1 MKSGTLATLVAFA
14 SCAATT
20 GVAFAQVKPETLV
33 KQRQS
38 AMTLQGKYFG
48 PLAAMAGGKAPYD
61 AAVVARN
68 ATYLDLLGKMAW
80 DGFDPGTSGEKSRA
94 LPEIY
99 KEPAKFKEAA
109 DKFQVEIGKLVVA
122 SKSGNESAAK
132 NAIGDIG
139 KACSACH
146 DDFRSK

>member
-1 MKSGTLATLVAFA
+1 MRSIHGRCIRPGEAGN
-14 SCAATT
+14 T
-20 GVAFAQVKPETLV
+20 GETAPIRNDPA
-33 KQRQS
+33 RQIFRPPRCHGRR
-38 AMTLQGKYFG
+38 QG
-48 PLAAMAGGKAPYD
+48 PHD